1 MKQIEKIYNYILSKS
16 KEFTKEE
23 LLEVKGFSAQQ
34 VGEHFG
40 ILRSNVSRELNNLC
54 RERRLIKIKNR
65 PVLYFEKE
73 QFIKLLHL
81 QADIDCEKGVELD
94 EYIDISDEKK
104 DKLVLIEV

>member
-34 VGEHFG
+34 VGEYLG

-54 RERRLIKIKNR
+54 RDKRLIKIKNR

-73 QFIKLLHL
+73 QFIKLLHTHK
-81 QADIDCEKGVELD
+81 DIDCEKGIDLE
-94 EYIDISDEKK
+94 EYIDISEEKK
-104 DKLVLIEV
+104 INLHLIH